1 MNKCQDPACE
11 HERDDA
17 EDAYAVEADECI
29 ICFSTKAND
38 FEQLK
43 ERHTGAR
50 RELICFFRH
59 LRPGHVEEGSW
70 DPINERTIHKLP
82 QAIILI
88 PNIDLSPAANGTNF
102 RCG

>member
-50 RELICFFRH
+50 RELICFF
-59 LRPGHVEEGSW
+59 
-70 DPINERTIHKLP
+70 
-82 QAIILI
+82 
-88 PNIDLSPAANGTNF
+88 
-102 RCG
+102 